1 MTGLQIVKC
10 AAVLSLMVT
19 GAQAPAQNAGTKVS
33 GFTLPLSP
41 YLSEESRR
49 ILAERA
55 NAPRT
60 PPPASIAEQRSRTDA
75 AQEVMFAKVR
85 QLYPVKIENGVMGG
99 VPVRTLTPST
109 GVAPR
114 NRQRVLINVFGG
126 AFMSGAR
133 YSGLLESAPV
143 ASLGGY
149 RVVTVSYRLSP
160 EAHFPAARDDVVAV
174 YTELLKTHRPQDIG
188 LFGCSS
194 GGSLIG
200 QAVARMIAQG
210 IPTPR
215 AIGIL
220 CSGLLGMGGDSAII
234 APALTGV
241 PNPGVGASAG
251 TEPLP
256 EKDDPNYFRGVRPGD
271 TAAWPGFDPAILRRF
286 PPTFLM
292 AAGRGFE
299 LSQAVQ
305 SHNLLIKAGVP
316 AELNI
321 WEGFSHGFYSDP
333 AFPESR
339 DVHARLVRFFDAQ
352 FARAPAPRKEAH

>member
-1 MTGLQIVKC
+1 MMGLRIFKGA
-10 AAVLSLMVT
+10 AAVAFALTS
-19 GAQAPAQNAGTKVS
+19 APALAQTSGTKVP
-33 GFTLPLSP
+33 GFTLPASP
-41 YLSEESRR
+41 YLSQESRR

-55 NAPRT
+55 SAP
-60 PPPASIAEQRSRTDA
+60 PVAPPASIAEQRARVDA
-75 AQEVMFAKVR
+75 SQEAMFAKVR
-85 QLYPVKIENGVMGG
+85 KLYPVKIEAGVMGG
-99 VPVRTLTPST
+99 VPVRTLTPVA

-114 NRQRVLINVFGG
+114 NQRRVLINLFGG
-126 AFMSGAR
+126 AFVTGAR
-133 YSGLLESAPV
+133 YSGLLESAPI

-174 YTELLKTHRPQDIG
+174 YTELLKTYRPENIG
-188 LFGCSS
+188 FFGCSS
-194 GGSLIG
+194 GGSLVG
-200 QAVARMIAQG
+200 QAVARFIAVG
-210 IPTPR
+210 TPTPG

-234 APALTGV
+234 APALTGQAN
-241 PNPGVGASAG
+241 PNVGASSG
-251 TEPLP
+251 PTTVP
-256 EKDDPNYFRGVRPGD
+256 EKDDPNHFRGVRPGD

-316 AELNI
+316 AELNV
-321 WEGFSHGFYSDP
+321 WEGLPHGFYSDP
-333 AFPESR
+333 AFPESG
-339 DVHARLVRFFDAQ
+339 DVHVRLVRFFDAQ
-352 FARAPAPRKEAH
+352 FAAGGKGRPAAR